1 MHTFSMES
9 FPRQLTLVA
18 SGVGDKEAEHRGRR
32 ENFLMCPLKSYI
44 LNHGNV
50 ISGLKNKIKLKKLSI
65 QQNPCSD

>member
-1 MHTFSMES
+1 MDAHVLYGI
-9 FPRQLTLVA
+9 PRRLTLVA
-18 SGVGDKEAEHRGRR
+18 SGVGDKDAEHRGRR